1 MSERATTH
9 WRDCWKQPGHGACAA
24 ARIQELERQVEV
36 GNAHEVALWRARYM
50 AAHEILLLVEQ
61 HLEAVEL
68 RANPAGRG
76 PAASALPSY
85 IAMRDAFLAYRAS
98 IEAGAPLAWAVLE
111 QEVAG

>member
-36 GNAHEVALWRARYM
+36 GNAHEVGLWRARYM
-50 AAHEILLLVEQ
+50 AAHDILLRVEVV
-61 HLEAVEL
+61 VEDATRTPDGFSVDADL
-68 RANPAGRG
+68 FAD
-76 PAASALPSY
+76 
-85 IAMRDAFLAYRAS
+85 MRDAFRAYRAT

-111 QEVAG
+111 QAPT